1 VTQFIYCSNFSVLL
15 ATAIAISSGPH
26 ATAAQDYPDRQ
37 LSIVVPY
44 APGGG
49 TDILARVVAQKLS
62 DRLGKP
68 VIIENRPGAGTV
80 VAARSVA
87 KASPDGHTLMV
98 GTSSTLSIN
107 VTLYKKLP
115 YDPATELVPVALL
128 SSLPF
133 VLVANPS
140 LRVSTVAD
148 LIALAKEKPGQL
160 NYGSGGPGAAN
171 HLFFEL
177 LKSMT
182 DTNLT
187 HVAYKGSS
195 PALNDVVAGHIQ
207 FAMAELAA
215 ALPLIRSGKVQ
226 ALGVTT
232 SQPLAGAPE
241 IPPIAS
247 DVPGYDAAAWQMLI
261 APAATPKDV
270 VKKLNLEVN
279 AIITAEEVSR
289 RLSELGQ
296 VALGKGSPEELSAFV
311 TSETVRWGK
320 IVQQAGIEGSE

>member
-1 VTQFIYCSNFSVLL
+1 
-15 ATAIAISSGPH
+15 
-26 ATAAQDYPDRQ
+26 
-37 LSIVVPY
+37 
-44 APGGG
+44 
-49 TDILARVVAQKLS
+49 
-62 DRLGKP
+62 
-68 VIIENRPGAGTV
+68 
-80 VAARSVA
+80 
-87 KASPDGHTLMV
+87 
-98 GTSSTLSIN
+98 
-107 VTLYKKLP
+107 
-115 YDPATELVPVALL
+115 
-128 SSLPF
+128 
-133 VLVANPS
+133 
-140 LRVSTVAD
+140 
-148 LIALAKEKPGQL
+148 
-160 NYGSGGPGAAN
+160 
-171 HLFFEL
+171 
-177 LKSMT
+177 
-182 DTNLT
+182 
-187 HVAYKGSS
+187 
-195 PALNDVVAGHIQ
+195 
-207 FAMAELAA
+207 MAELAA